1 MVMIRNKI
9 SKENCSV
16 FLHGKEDVH
25 YDIVKVNLSLC
36 LFNGEGVLGSGGIAP
51 RILDLGTRWR

>member
-36 LFNGEGVLGSGGIAP
+36 LFKHHTMKTYGEVEA
-51 RILDLGTRWR
+51 